1 MIRPEIW
8 IMMQRG
14 QEVILAGFL
23 ALFGIWL
30 ILLGGYIL
38 TPIGAAITAL
48 AASMAV
54 LALRRLRF
62 SKPAAA
68 IGVVE
73 VDEAQ
78 IGYFGPSD
86 GGFIS
91 LQDMTELRL
100 LRVGGVDT
108 WRLKQSDGQTL
119 LIPVAATGAER
130 LFDAFAALP
139 DMNSADLAQPLAG
152 SDMRMIWRRA
162 VITLDFD
169 HT

>member
-1 MIRPEIW
+1 MIRPEVW
-8 IMMQRG
+8 ALVQRG
-14 QEVILAGFL
+14 QEVIFATML
-23 ALFGIWL
+23 ALLGLWL
-30 ILLGGYIL
+30 MVLGGYIL
-38 TPIGAAITAL
+38 LPIGAAITAL

-62 SKPAAA
+62 SKPAGA

-78 IGYFGPSD
+78 IGYFGPTE

-100 LRVGGVDT
+100 LRVGGSDM
-108 WRLKQSDGQTL
+108 WRLKQSDGQSL
-119 LIPVAATGAER
+119 LIPVSAAGADR

-139 DMNSADLAQPLAG
+139 NMNSADLAQPLAG

-162 VITLDFD
+162 PITD

>member
-1 MIRPEIW
+1 MIRPEVW
-8 IMMQRG
+8 AMVLRG
-14 QEVILAGFL
+14 QEVILATLL
-23 ALFGIWL
+23 ALFGLWL
-30 ILLGGYIL
+30 MILGGYIL
-38 TPIGAAITAL
+38 LPIGGAIL
-48 AASMAV
+48 AVAVSMAV

-62 SKPAAA
+62 SKHSGA

-78 IGYFGPSD
+78 IGYFGPTD

-91 LQDMTELRL
+91 LQDMVELRL
-100 LRVGGVDT
+100 LRVGGVDM

-139 DMNSADLAQPLAG
+139 EMNTADLAAPLAG
-152 SDMRMIWRRA
+152 SDMRMIWRRGR
-162 VITLDFD
+162 IID